1 MASVI
6 NTNVLSLNSQRN
18 LNKSQSGLATSLQR
32 LSSGL
37 RINSAKDD
45 AAGLAISDR
54 MTSQI
59 KGLNQAGRNAND
71 GISLAQ
77 TAEGALAQTTDL
89 LQRMREL
96 SIQSSNSTNSAS
108 DRAALQ
114 SEVNQLKQEVDRI
127 SSTTEFNGLK
137 LLDGSFTS
145 QKFQVGANANQT
157 INVSIEGSS
166 TSNLQDNT
174 IDAANSLATSG
185 TTSVQAAVGSATVGG
200 ASNASADNGV
210 GGQTLTI
217 SGTFGKVTDLDITAN
232 DSAFEIAAAIT
243 GRESETGVTADAITE
258 VQLKGGDSNAFAS
271 GTISFDVFT
280 GDGGDS
286 DGTRET
292 ISAQIPE
299 GGDLSSLVSEINKKS
314 GTTGVTAELTNEG
327 YIKLTEADGND
338 IAIDAYAHSNDV
350 AGGDMIVTA
359 YTVDEANGDAQLQTA
374 ASATLE
380 ATVAN
385 DNVATRVTG
394 RVDLHSSG
402 TYTASSSANKNA
414 GGIFDEDADI
424 INGSEAQKLS
434 SVDISSVDGA
444 QTAIEI
450 IDAALSQVS
459 GFRGDLGA
467 VQNRFDATITSL
479 QATSENLSAAR
490 SRILDADFAQETA
503 NLTKSQIMVQAG
515 TAMLAQANQVPQG
528 VLSLLG

>member
-18 LNKSQSGLATSLQR
+18 LSKSQSGLATSLQR

-108 DRAALQ
+108 DRSALQ
-114 SEVNQLKQEVDRI
+114 SEVNQIKQEIDRI

-166 TSNLQDNT
+166 TRSLQDNQL
-174 IDAANSLATSG
+174 DATNSAASAGLV
-185 TTSVQAAVGSATVGG
+185 SVQAA
-200 ASNASADNGV
+200 ASAVVDNGV
-210 GGQTLTI
+210 GAQELTI
-217 SGTFGKVTDLDITAN
+217 SGTFGKIDDLAISEN
-232 DSAFEIAAAIT
+232 DSAFEIAAEIT
-243 GRESETGVTADAITE
+243 SRESETGVTADAITE
-258 VQLKGGDSNAFAS
+258 VELGALVS
-271 GTISFDVFT
+271 GTISFDIFT
-280 GDGGDS
+280 GDGELTDS
-286 DGTRET
+286 TRET
-292 ISAQIPE
+292 VSAQI
-299 GGDLSSLVSEINKKS
+299 GSDGDLSSLVSEINKKA
-314 GTTGVTAELTNEG
+314 GTTGVTAELNVDG
-327 YIKLTEADGND
+327 ASIKLTQADGRD
-338 IAIDAYAHSNDV
+338 IAFDAYAHSG
-350 AGGDMIVTA
+350 AASASVTA
-359 YTVDEANGDAQLQTA
+359 YEVDDVNGDVTSTSGTTA
-374 ASATLE
+374 LSGT
-380 ATVAN
+380 N
-385 DNVATRVTG
+385 DATRVTG
-394 RVDLHSSG
+394 RVDFHSAG
-402 TYTASSSANKNA
+402 TYTVSSDAAGSGGSILDTGSTSGVAVGSETKKLATVDVSSA
-414 GGIFDEDADI
+414 E
-424 INGSEAQKLS
+424 
-434 SVDISSVDGA
+434 GA
-444 QTAIEI
+444 QNAIEI
-450 IDAALSQVS
+450 IDAALSQI
-459 GFRGDLGA
+459 GGYRGDLGA
-467 VQNRFDATITSL
+467 IQNRFDATITSL

>member
-18 LNKSQSGLATSLQR
+18 LSKSQGGLATSLQR

-59 KGLNQAGRNAND
+59 NGLNQAGRNAND

-96 SIQSSNSTNSAS
+96 SIQSSNSTNSAG

-145 QKFQVGANANQT
+145 QKFQVGANANQV

-166 TSNLQDNT
+166 TASLQDNRV
-174 IDAANSLATSG
+174 DAASSAGASG
-185 TTSVQAAVGSATVGG
+185 TSSVQVAAAGAGSGT
-200 ASNASADNGV
+200 NGV
-210 GGQTLTI
+210 GAQSLSI
-217 SGTFGKVTDLDITAN
+217 SGSFGAITNLKVNAK
-232 DSAFEIAAAIT
+232 DSAFDIAAEIT
-243 GRESETGVTADAITE
+243 SREPETGVVADAITE
-258 VQLKGGDSNAFAS
+258 LKLSGMVS
-271 GTISFDVFT
+271 GTVSFDIFT
-280 GDGGDS
+280 GDGLASDS
-286 DGTRET
+286 TRET
-292 ISAQIPE
+292 ISAQIT
-299 GGDLSSLVSEINKKS
+299 GASAAVADYSAVVSEINKKS
-314 GTTGVTAELTNEG
+314 GSTGVTAELNSDG
-327 YIKLTEADGND
+327 SMKLTQADGKD
-338 IAIDAYAHSNDV
+338 IAIAKFTHSTATATAVIQAYKEDSDQGKDQVN
-350 AGGDMIVTA
+350 
-359 YTVDEANGDAQLQTA
+359 TA
-374 ASATLE
+374 ASGTATS
-380 ATVAN
+380 AN
-385 DNVATRVTG
+385 TGTRVTG
-394 RVDLHSSG
+394 RLDFHSAG
-402 TYTASSSANKNA
+402 TYTVSSDKSQADGSVFTAAAS
-414 GGIFDEDADI
+414 GIIGSQAD
-424 INGSEAQKLS
+424 KLGT
-434 SVDISSVDGA
+434 VDISSVDGA
-444 QTAIEI
+444 QSAIQI
-450 IDAALSQVS
+450 IDSALAQVS

-479 QATSENLSAAR
+479 QTTSENLSAAR
-490 SRILDADFAQETA
+490 SRILDADFAAETA

>member
-18 LNKSQSGLATSLQR
+18 LSKSQSGLATSLQR

-59 KGLNQAGRNAND
+59 NGLNQAGRNAND

-96 SIQSSNSTNSAS
+96 SIQSSNSTNSAG

-157 INVSIEGSS
+157 INVSIEGTSS
-166 TSNLQDNT
+166 QHLQDNR
-174 IDAANSLATSG
+174 IDGVNQSAQQGTTAVQSATTSG
-185 TTSVQAAVGSATVGG
+185 
-200 ASNASADNGV
+200 GV
-210 GGQTLTI
+210 GATNGIAEQTLTI
-217 SGTFGKVTDLDITAN
+217 SGSFGKISNLSVNTN
-232 DSAFEIAAAIT
+232 DSAFTVASEIT
-243 GRESETGVTADAITE
+243 SREAETGVTADAITE
-258 VQLKGGDSNAFAS
+258 VELSSISS
-271 GTISFDVFT
+271 GTMSFDIFS
-280 GDGGDS
+280 GDGSATDS
-286 DGTRET
+286 TRET
-292 ISAQIPE
+292 ISAQVSGAAGSE
-299 GGDLSSLVSEINKKS
+299 DYSSLVSEINKKS
-314 GTTGVTAELTNEG
+314 GTTGVTAELNTDG
-327 YIKLTEADGND
+327 TVRLTQADGKD
-338 IAIDAYAHSNDV
+338 IALAGIVHSGTETDISVRSYNTDADDGTDRFSQA
-350 AGGDMIVTA
+350 VTDI
-359 YTVDEANGDAQLQTA
+359 TGNGANN
-374 ASATLE
+374 S
-380 ATVAN
+380 
-385 DNVATRVTG
+385 TRITG
-394 RVDLHSSG
+394 RIDLHSAG
-402 TYTASSSANKNA
+402 TYTVSTNVANTA
-414 GGIFDEDADI
+414 GSIFNDSTQDAI
-424 INGSEAQKLS
+424 QGSQAEELAT
-434 SVDISSVDGA
+434 VDISSAEGA
-444 QTAIEI
+444 QKAIQI
-450 IDAALSQVS
+450 LDSALAQVS

-490 SRILDADFAQETA
+490 SRILDADFAEETA

>member
-18 LNKSQSGLATSLQR
+18 LSKSQSGLATSLQR

-59 KGLNQAGRNAND
+59 NGLNQAGRNAND

-96 SIQSSNSTNSAS
+96 SIQSSNSTNSAG

-127 SSTTEFNGLK
+127 SSSTEFNGLK

-166 TSNLQDNT
+166 TTSLQDNR
-174 IDAANSLATSG
+174 IDGANTTVDVGTTATQNATTSG
-185 TTSVQAAVGSATVGG
+185 NVGTT
-200 ASNASADNGV
+200 NGIV
-210 GGQTLTI
+210 AQDLTI
-217 SGTFGKVTDLDITAN
+217 SGSFGSVDDIAVKLN
-232 DSAFEIAAAIT
+232 DSAFTIAAEIT
-243 GRESETGVTADAITE
+243 SREPETGVTADAITE
-258 VQLKGGDSNAFAS
+258 VNLGATTS
-271 GTISFDVFT
+271 GTVSFDIFT
-280 GDGGDS
+280 GNGSTAAGAAVDS
-286 DGTRET
+286 TRET
-292 ISAQIPE
+292 ITAQV
-299 GGDLSSLVSEINKKS
+299 GADLDYSSVVSEINKKS
-314 GTTGVTAELTNEG
+314 GTTGITAELNTDG
-327 YIKLTEADGND
+327 TIKMTQADGKDIALANLVHSNSGSIIVQSYKEADSTGAAALSGDTETLNGGTT
-338 IAIDAYAHSNDV
+338 SN
-350 AGGDMIVTA
+350 
-359 YTVDEANGDAQLQTA
+359 
-374 ASATLE
+374 S
-380 ATVAN
+380 
-385 DNVATRVTG
+385 TRITG
-394 RVDLHSSG
+394 RVDLHSAG
-402 TYTASSSANKNA
+402 TYTATSDTTAALGSIFNNA
-414 GGIFDEDADI
+414 AAGDVIGSDAK
-424 INGSEAQKLS
+424 KLAT
-434 SVDISSVDGA
+434 VDIGTIEGA
-444 QTAIEI
+444 QTAIQI
-450 IDAALSQVS
+450 IDSALSQVS

-467 VQNRFDATITSL
+467 IQNRFDATITSL

-490 SRILDADFAQETA
+490 SRILDADFAEETA

>member
-18 LNKSQSGLATSLQR
+18 LSKSQSGLATSLQR

-59 KGLNQAGRNAND
+59 KGLDQAGRNAND

-96 SIQSSNSTNSAS
+96 SIQSSNATNSAG

-157 INVSIEGSS
+157 INVSVAGSS
-166 TSNLQDNT
+166 TAHLQNNK
-174 IDAANSLATSG
+174 IDAVNETNAFG
-185 TTSVQAAVGSATVGG
+185 TTAVQPAA
-200 ASNASADNGV
+200 ADTAITANGME
-210 GGQTLTI
+210 GQTLTI
-217 SGTFGKVTDLDITAN
+217 SGSFGKIENLTIVAN
-232 DSAFEIAAAIT
+232 DSAFTVAAAIT
-243 GRESETGVTADAITE
+243 AREAETGVKADAITE
-258 VQLKGGDSNAFAS
+258 LNLAAPTVA
-271 GTISFDVFT
+271 GTVSFDIFT
-280 GDGGDS
+280 GDGAITGTIDS
-286 DGTRET
+286 TRET
-292 ISAQIPE
+292 ITAQVETDDYSA
-299 GGDLSSLVSEINKKS
+299 LVSEINKKA
-314 GTTGVTAELTNEG
+314 GTTGITAELNTDG
-327 YIKLTEADGND
+327 SIKMTQADGKD
-338 IAIDAYAHSNDV
+338 IAIQNLIHSADGTIDVESYAQVDSSGADQLSGDSQTLNGAV
-350 AGGDMIVTA
+350 AGST
-359 YTVDEANGDAQLQTA
+359 N
-374 ASATLE
+374 S
-380 ATVAN
+380 
-385 DNVATRVTG
+385 TRVTG
-394 RVDLHSSG
+394 RVALHSPG
-402 TYTASSSANKNA
+402 TYTASSGGTAGAGSIFNNTAADEIEGSQANK
-414 GGIFDEDADI
+414 
-424 INGSEAQKLS
+424 LS
-434 SVDISSVDGA
+434 TVDIGSIGGA
-444 QTAIEI
+444 QSAIQI
-450 IDAALSQVS
+450 IDSALSQVS

-467 VQNRFDATITSL
+467 VQNRFDATISSL
-479 QATSENLSAAR
+479 QTTSENLAAAR
-490 SRILDADFAQETA
+490 SRILDADFAAETA

>member
-18 LNKSQSGLATSLQR
+18 LSKSQSGLATSLQR

-59 KGLNQAGRNAND
+59 NGLNQAGRNAND

-96 SIQSSNSTNSAS
+96 SIQSSNSTNSAG

-157 INVSIEGSS
+157 INVSIDGSS
-166 TSNLQDNT
+166 TTSLQDNR
-174 IDAANSLATSG
+174 IDAGNTTATSG
-185 TTSVQAAVGSATVGG
+185 TVSVQP
-200 ASNASADNGV
+200 ASASGSVGTSNGMAA
-210 GGQTLTI
+210 QSLTI
-217 SGTFGKVTDLDITAN
+217 SGTFGKIDNLSVALN
-232 DSAFEIAAAIT
+232 DSAFEVAAEIT
-243 GRESETGVTADAITE
+243 SRESETGVTADAITE
-258 VQLKGGDSNAFAS
+258 LRLSDVAS

-280 GDGGDS
+280 GDGTSS
-286 DGTRET
+286 DATRET
-292 ISAQIPE
+292 ISAQV
-299 GGDLSSLVSEINKKS
+299 GSDLDYSALVSEINKKT
-314 GTTGVTAELTNEG
+314 GTTGVTAELNT
-327 YIKLTEADGND
+327 DGTVKITQSDGKDVALSNVV
-338 IAIDAYAHSNDV
+338 HSNGDTTIKIKAYKEDSDEGKDQL
-350 AGGDMIVTA
+350 AGTEISL
-359 YTVDEANGDAQLQTA
+359 NGA
-374 ASATLE
+374 ATGNS
-380 ATVAN
+380 
-385 DNVATRVTG
+385 TRVTG
-394 RVDLHSSG
+394 RIDMHSAG
-402 TYTASSSANKNA
+402 TYTASSSVSSASGSVFDSAGSGAIQGSQANKLA
-414 GGIFDEDADI
+414 TVDV
-424 INGSEAQKLS
+424 S
-434 SVDISSVDGA
+434 SIEGA
-444 QTAIEI
+444 QSAITI
-450 IDAALSQVS
+450 LDAALSQVS

-467 VQNRFDATITSL
+467 VQNRFDATISSL
-479 QATSENLSAAR
+479 QTTSENLAAAR
-490 SRILDADFAQETA
+490 SRILDADFAEETA

>member
-18 LNKSQSGLATSLQR
+18 LSKSQKGLATSLQR

-96 SIQSSNSTNSAS
+96 SIQSANSTNSAG

-157 INVSIEGSS
+157 INVSVEGSS
-166 TSNLQDNT
+166 TTDLQDNQ
-174 IDAANSLATSG
+174 IDSVNKSAADGTGAVQDATTSG
-185 TTSVQAAVGSATVGG
+185 SVGTA
-200 ASNASADNGV
+200 NGV
-210 GGQTLTI
+210 GAQTLTI
-217 SGTFGKVTDLDITAN
+217 SGAFGKVDDLAVNQN
-232 DSAFEIAAAIT
+232 DSAFTVAAEIT
-243 GRESETGVTADAITE
+243 SREDETGVTADAITE
-258 VQLKGGDSNAFAS
+258 VKMEGIAS
-271 GTISFDVFT
+271 GTVSFDLFT
-280 GDGGDS
+280 GDGS
-286 DGTRET
+286 STDGTKAT
-292 ISAQIPE
+292 ISAQVTGVSGSE
-299 GGDLSSLVSEINKKS
+299 DYSALVSAINKQS
-314 GTTGVTAELTNEG
+314 GTTGITAELNTDG
-327 YIKLTEADGND
+327 KSIKITQADGKD
-338 IAIDAYAHSNDV
+338 IAFDGLTHSKDDSAIKISSYEVDDDDGKDVVSSTQTTDLSGVSSGTPNNSTRITGRIDFHS
-350 AGGDMIVTA
+350 AEA
-359 YTVDEANGDAQLQTA
+359 YTVKTNIDA
-374 ASATLE
+374 ASGSIFNN
-380 ATVAN
+380 TVATE
-385 DNVATRVTG
+385 VQ
-394 RVDLHSSG
+394 
-402 TYTASSSANKNA
+402 
-414 GGIFDEDADI
+414 
-424 INGSEAQKLS
+424 GSEAEKLS
-434 SVDISSVDGA
+434 TVDIGTAEGA
-444 QTAIEI
+444 QSAIKI
-450 IDAALSQVS
+450 IDAALAQVS
-459 GFRGDLGA
+459 SFRGDLGA

-479 QATSENLSAAR
+479 QTTSENLSAAR
-490 SRILDADFAQETA
+490 SRILDADFAEETA

>member
-18 LNKSQSGLATSLQR
+18 LSKSQKGLATSLQR

-96 SIQSSNSTNSAS
+96 AIQSSNSTNSAG

-166 TSNLQDNT
+166 TDSLQDNRV
-174 IDAANSLATSG
+174 DAGNLTADQGTTAVQNATTSG
-185 TTSVQAAVGSATVGG
+185 SVGSANGIG
-200 ASNASADNGV
+200 A
-210 GGQTLTI
+210 QTLTVNG
-217 SGTFGKVTDLDITAN
+217 SFGKITDLNIAQN
-232 DSAFEIAAAIT
+232 DSAFTIAAEIT
-243 GRESETGVTADAITE
+243 SRESETGVTADALTE
-258 VQLKGGDSNAFAS
+258 LKMS
-271 GTISFDVFT
+271 GIAAGTVSFDLFT
-280 GDGGDS
+280 GDGSSSDS
-286 DGTRET
+286 SRET
-292 ISAQIPE
+292 VSAQV
-299 GGDLSSLVSEINKKS
+299 GTDLDYSSVVSEINKKS
-314 GTTGVTAELTNEG
+314 GTTGITAELTTAG
-327 YIKLTEADGND
+327 DIKLTQADGKD
-338 IAIDAYAHSNDV
+338 IAIAGLTHSNGDSDIAIESYQKDDADGKDQMSGDTESLSGV
-350 AGGDMIVTA
+350 ASGSV
-359 YTVDEANGDAQLQTA
+359 NN
-374 ASATLE
+374 S
-380 ATVAN
+380 
-385 DNVATRVTG
+385 TRVTG
-394 RVDLHSSG
+394 RIDLHSAG
-402 TYTASSSANKNA
+402 TYTVSSSATAAAGSIFNA
-414 GGIFDEDADI
+414 STANAIQ
-424 INGSEAQKLS
+424 GSETKELAT
-434 SVDISSVDGA
+434 VDIGTADGA
-444 QTAIEI
+444 QTAIQI

-490 SRILDADFAQETA
+490 SRILDADFAEETA

>member
-18 LNKSQSGLATSLQR
+18 LSKSQSGLATSLQR

-59 KGLNQAGRNAND
+59 NGLNQAGRNAND
-71 GISLAQ
+71 GISLSQ

-157 INVSIEGSS
+157 INVSIDGSS
-166 TSNLQDNT
+166 TTQLQDNS
-174 IDAANSLATSG
+174 IDANNHATAASG
-185 TTSVQAAVGSATVGG
+185 TSSVQVAVASGTSTPVGT
-200 ASNASADNGV
+200 SNGIVA
-210 GGQTLTI
+210 QTLTI
-217 SGTFGKVTDLDITAN
+217 SGTFGKINDLAITAN
-232 DSAFEIAAAIT
+232 DSAFEIAADIT
-243 GRESETGVTADAITE
+243 SREDETGVTADAITE
-258 VQLKGGDSNAFAS
+258 LHLGTVGTPMGS
-271 GTISFDVFT
+271 GTISFDIFT
-280 GDGGDS
+280 GNGGDS
-286 DGTRET
+286 DGTTET
-292 ISAQIPE
+292 VSAQVPT
-299 GGDLSSLVSEINKKS
+299 GGDFSALVSEINKRS
-314 GTTGVTAELTNEG
+314 GTTGVTAELTKDG
-327 YIKLTEADGND
+327 TIKMTQADGKD
-338 IAIDAYAHSNDV
+338 IAIDNYTHSDAKDLVVAAYSVDADDGADV
-350 AGGDMIVTA
+350 VSTTA
-359 YTVDEANGDAQLQTA
+359 KTTLKGDA
-374 ASATLE
+374 S
-380 ATVAN
+380 V
-385 DNVATRVTG
+385 VATRVTG

-402 TYTASSSANKNA
+402 TYTASSSIAAAA
-414 GGIFDEDADI
+414 GSIFGVGADV

-434 SVDISSVDGA
+434 TVDISSADGA
-444 QTAIEI
+444 QTAIGI

-479 QATSENLSAAR
+479 QATSENLAAAR

>member
-18 LNKSQSGLATSLQR
+18 LSKSQSGLATSLQR

-59 KGLNQAGRNAND
+59 NGLNQAGRNAND

-96 SIQSSNSTNSAS
+96 AIQSSNSTNSAG

-166 TSNLQDNT
+166 TTDLQDNRV
-174 IDAANSLATSG
+174 DAVNSGVSSG
-185 TTSVQAAVGSATVGG
+185 TASVTAAGATVVSGNNSI
-200 ASNASADNGV
+200 AV
-210 GGQTLTI
+210 QTLTV
-217 SGTFGKVTDLDITAN
+217 SGSFGKVTDIDVTVG
-232 DSAFEIAAAIT
+232 DSAFTIAAEIT
-243 GRESETGVTADAITE
+243 SREPETGVTADAITE
-258 VQLKGGDSNAFAS
+258 TQLSGIAS
-271 GTISFDVFT
+271 GTVSFDIFT
-280 GDGGDS
+280 GAGGTT
-286 DGTRET
+286 DGTKAT
-292 ISAQIPE
+292 ISAQVTGASGSE
-299 GGDLSSLVSEINKKS
+299 DYSALVSEINKKS
-314 GTTGVTAELTNEG
+314 GTTGVTAELTTDG
-327 YIKLTEADGND
+327 KVKLTQADGKD
-338 IAIDAYAHSNDV
+338 IAIEGFTQSNTDSGKDTMTV
-350 AGGDMIVTA
+350 KSYQTDGDDGKDRTIGAGITLSG
-359 YTVDEANGDAQLQTA
+359 A
-374 ASATLE
+374 AGSST
-380 ATVAN
+380 
-385 DNVATRVTG
+385 DSTRATG
-394 RVDLHSSG
+394 RIDFHSSG
-402 TYTASSSANKNA
+402 TYTASSTEGTTGSIFAVAAN
-414 GGIFDEDADI
+414 IVS
-424 INGSEAQKLS
+424 GSQAKKLS
-434 SVDISSVDGA
+434 TVDVGTAESS
-444 QTAIEI
+444 QTAIQI
-450 IDAALSQVS
+450 IDSALSQVS

-490 SRILDADFAQETA
+490 SRILDADFAEETA

>member
-18 LNKSQSGLATSLQR
+18 LGKSQSGLATSLQR

-59 KGLNQAGRNAND
+59 NGLNQAGRNAND

-96 SIQSSNSTNSAS
+96 SIQSSNSTNSGS

-114 SEVNQLKQEVDRI
+114 SEVNQLKQEIDRV

-145 QKFQVGANANQT
+145 QSFQVGANANQT
-157 INVSIEGSS
+157 INISIEGSS
-166 TSNLQDNT
+166 TTDLQDNRL
-174 IDAANSLATSG
+174 DAVNTNSTGGTVSVQTASSG
-185 TTSVQAAVGSATVGG
+185 TAT
-200 ASNASADNGV
+200 NGV
-210 GGQTLTI
+210 GSGTLTI
-217 SGTFGKVTDLDITAN
+217 NGQFGKITNLTIDTN
-232 DSAFEIAAAIT
+232 DSAFDMAAEIT
-243 GRESETGVTADAITE
+243 NRSDETGVTADAITE
-258 VQLKGGDSNAFAS
+258 LKMSGIAS
-271 GTISFDVFT
+271 GAISFEIFS
-280 GDGGDS
+280 GDGTTT
-286 DGTRET
+286 DGTVAS
-292 ISAQIPE
+292 ISSNIGADKDYS
-299 GGDLSSLVSEINKKS
+299 GLVSEINKKS
-314 GTTGVTAELTNEG
+314 GTTGITAELN
-327 YIKLTEADGND
+327 ADGSVRMTQADGKD
-338 IAIDAYAHSNDV
+338 IAFNNYSHGS
-350 AGGDMIVTA
+350 
-359 YTVDEANGDAQLQTA
+359 AN
-374 ASATLE
+374 ASATIYSYRE
-380 ATVAN
+380 DTAAGIDQPVSSGSIGGAAAASGV
-385 DNVATRVTG
+385 DATRVTG
-394 RVDLHSSG
+394 RLDFHSAG
-402 TYTASSSANKNA
+402 AYTVSSSVASGA
-414 GGIFDEDADI
+414 GSILSSASGVTFGSTAD
-424 INGSEAQKLS
+424 KLS
-434 SVDISSVDGA
+434 TIDVGTVDGA
-444 QTAIEI
+444 QSAITVL
-450 IDAALSQVS
+450 DAALAQISS
-459 GFRGDLGA
+459 FRGDLGA

>member
-18 LNKSQSGLATSLQR
+18 LSKSQSGLATSLQR

-59 KGLNQAGRNAND
+59 NGLNQAGRNAND

-108 DRAALQ
+108 DRSALQ

-157 INVSIEGSS
+157 INVSVDGSS
-166 TSNLQDNT
+166 TAHLQDNQ
-174 IDAANSLATSG
+174 IDGANTTATKG
-185 TTSVQAAVGSATVGG
+185 TSAVQAAT
-200 ASNASADNGV
+200 ASGNAGV
-210 GGQTLTI
+210 GTTNGIAAQTLTI
-217 SGTFGKVTDLDITAN
+217 SGGFGKIDDLGVDAN
-232 DSAFEIAAAIT
+232 DSAFTIASEIT
-243 GRESETGVTADAITE
+243 SREDETGVTADAITE
-258 VQLKGGDSNAFAS
+258 LKMEGDTAGSAISS
-271 GTISFDVFT
+271 GTVSFDVFT
-280 GDGGDS
+280 GDGSSS
-286 DGTRET
+286 DGTKAT
-292 ISAQIPE
+292 ISAQVPE
-299 GGDLSSLVSEINKKS
+299 DQDLSSLVSAINKKS
-314 GTTGVTAELTNEG
+314 GTTGVTAELNTDG
-327 YIKLTEADGND
+327 KSIKFTQADGKD
-338 IAIDAYAHSNDV
+338 IAISAFTHSNAGDATITSYDTDDDEGKDVPNTSQTATLQGDVIGSSSTRV
-350 AGGDMIVTA
+350 AGRIDFHSSEA
-359 YTVDEANGDAQLQTA
+359 YTVQTTATKSTGSIFDNTA
-374 ASATLE
+374 AT
-380 ATVAN
+380 
-385 DNVATRVTG
+385 
-394 RVDLHSSG
+394 
-402 TYTASSSANKNA
+402 
-414 GGIFDEDADI
+414 DI
-424 INGSEAQKLS
+424 QGSEAAKLS
-434 SVDISSVDGA
+434 TVDVSTAESS
-444 QTAIEI
+444 QNSIRI
-450 IDAALSQVS
+450 IDAALAQVS

-490 SRILDADFAQETA
+490 SRILDADFAEETA

>member
-59 KGLNQAGRNAND
+59 RGLDQAGRNAND

-166 TSNLQDNT
+166 TTSLQDNRL
-174 IDAANSLATSG
+174 DATNTSASAG
-185 TTSVQAAVGSATVGG
+185 LVSVQAVATGVV
-200 ASNASADNGV
+200 DNGV
-210 GGQTLTI
+210 KAQNLTI
-217 SGTFGKVTDLDITAN
+217 SGTFGKITDLAIAKN
-232 DSAFEIAAAIT
+232 DSAFDIAAEIT
-243 GRESETGVTADAITE
+243 SREAETGVTADAITE
-258 VQLKGGDSNAFAS
+258 VKLSTLAS
-271 GTISFDVFT
+271 GTISFDIFT
-280 GDGGDS
+280 GDGTATDS
-286 DGTRET
+286 TRET
-292 ISAQIPE
+292 ISAQI
-299 GGDLSSLVSEINKKS
+299 GADNDLGALVSEINKKS
-314 GTTGVTAELTNEG
+314 GTTGVTAEVNKDG
-327 YIKLTEADGND
+327 ASIKLTNSDGKD
-338 IAIDAYAHSNDV
+338 IAFDAYGHS
-350 AGGDMIVTA
+350 A
-359 YTVDEANGDAQLQTA
+359 A
-374 ASATLE
+374 ASATVTAYE
-380 ATVAN
+380 V
-385 DNVATRVTG
+385 DNVSGADVPSTNASAALSGTNDATRVTG
-394 RVDLHSSG
+394 RVDFHSGG
-402 TYTASSSANKNA
+402 TYTV
-414 GGIFDEDADI
+414 
-424 INGSEAQKLS
+424 LS
-434 SVDISSVDGA
+434 SVASADGSIFSSLSGVAHGSDAKQLATVDISSAEGA
-444 QTAIEI
+444 QTAIQI
-450 IDAALSQVS
+450 IDAALSQVG

-479 QATSENLSAAR
+479 QTTSENLSAAR
-490 SRILDADFAQETA
+490 SRILDADFAAETA

>member
-18 LNKSQSGLATSLQR
+18 LSKSQSGLATSLQR

-59 KGLNQAGRNAND
+59 NGLNQAGRNAND

-96 SIQSSNSTNSAS
+96 SIQSSNSTNSAG

-157 INVSIEGSS
+157 INVSIDGSS
-166 TSNLQDNT
+166 TRHLQDNT
-174 IDAANSLATSG
+174 VDGNNASTASSG
-185 TTSVQAAVGSATVGG
+185 TTSVQAAVASGTTTPVGTT
-200 ASNASADNGV
+200 NGIV
-210 GGQTLTI
+210 AQDVTI
-217 SGTFGKVTDLDITAN
+217 SGTFGKVDDIKILVN
-232 DSAFEIAAAIT
+232 DSAFEIAANIT
-243 GRESETGVTADAITE
+243 GREPETGVTADAITE
-258 VQLKGGDSNAFAS
+258 VRLESGS
-271 GTISFDVFT
+271 GTTSGTVSFDIFT
-280 GDGGDS
+280 GDGGDN
-286 DGTRET
+286 DGTKET
-292 ISAQIPE
+292 ISAQI
-299 GGDLSSLVSEINKKS
+299 GADGDLSSMVSEINKRS
-314 GTTGVTAELTNEG
+314 GTTGVTAELTKDG
-327 YIKLTEADGND
+327 DIKLTEADGRD
-338 IAIDAYAHSNDV
+338 IAIDNYSHSNSGQFD
-350 AGGDMIVTA
+350 VTA
-359 YTVDEANGDAQLQTA
+359 YTVDKDNGDDDVSA
-374 ASATLE
+374 AAKTSLTSTL
-380 ATVAN
+380 A
-385 DNVATRVTG
+385 ATRITG
-394 RVDLHSSG
+394 RVDLHSAG
-402 TYTASSSANKNA
+402 TYTASSSIDASD
-414 GGIFDEDADI
+414 GSIFSLDADKV
-424 INGSEAQKLS
+424 NGSEAQKLS
-434 SVDISSVDGA
+434 AIDIGTAGGA
-444 QTAIEI
+444 QTAIQI
-450 IDAALSQVS
+450 IDSALAQVS

-467 VQNRFDATITSL
+467 IQNRFDATISSL
-479 QATSENLSAAR
+479 QTTSENLSAAR

>member
-18 LNKSQSGLATSLQR
+18 LSKSQSGLATSLQR

-59 KGLNQAGRNAND
+59 RGLNQAGRNAND

-96 SIQSSNSTNSAS
+96 SIQSSNSTNSAG

-114 SEVNQLKQEVDRI
+114 SEVNQIKQEVDRI

-157 INVSIEGSS
+157 INISVNGSS
-166 TSNLQDNT
+166 TAHLQDNT
-174 IDAANSLATSG
+174 VDADNTATQASG
-185 TTSVQAAVGSATVGG
+185 TTSVQVATGSGTATTTTVGE
-200 ASNASADNGV
+200 SNGIV
-210 GGQTLTI
+210 EQVLTI
-217 SGTFGKVTDLDITAN
+217 SGTFGKIDDLTIQDN
-232 DSAFEIAAAIT
+232 DSAFEIAADIT
-243 GRESETGVTADAITE
+243 ARESETGVTADAITE
-258 VQLKGGDSNAFAS
+258 VQLGTIDTPMTS
-271 GTISFDVFT
+271 GTVSFDIFT

-286 DGTRET
+286 DGTKET

-299 GGDLSSLVSEINKKS
+299 DGDLSSLVSEINKRS
-314 GTTGVTAELTNEG
+314 GTTGVTAELTKDG
-327 YIKLTEADGND
+327 TIKLTEPDGND
-338 IAIDAYAHSNDV
+338 IAIDNYSHSN
-350 AGGDMIVTA
+350 AGDMDVTA
-359 YTVDEANGDAQLQTA
+359 YTIDADNGDDDLSDA
-374 ASATLE
+374 ATETLSG
-380 ATVAN
+380 TVT
-385 DNVATRVTG
+385 DEQVATRVTG
-394 RVDLHSSG
+394 RVDFHSSG
-402 TYTASSSANKNA
+402 TYTTSSSIDASA
-414 GGIFDEDADI
+414 GSIFGLDTDEV
-424 INGSEAQKLS
+424 NGSESQKLS
-434 SVDISSVDGA
+434 TVDISSAEGA
-444 QTAIEI
+444 QTAIQI

-467 VQNRFDATITSL
+467 IQNRFDATITSL
-479 QATSENLSAAR
+479 QATSENLAAAR

>member
-59 KGLNQAGRNAND
+59 NGLNQAGRNAND

-96 SIQSSNSTNSAS
+96 SIQSSNSTNSAG

-127 SSTTEFNGLK
+127 SSSTEFNGLK

-166 TSNLQDNT
+166 TTNLQDNR
-174 IDAANSLATSG
+174 IDATNATATLG
-185 TTSVQAAVGSATVGG
+185 TTSVQTATTSG
-200 ASNASADNGV
+200 ATTVTTTNGIIA
-210 GGQTLTI
+210 QDLTI
-217 SGTFGKVTDLDITAN
+217 SGSFGSVSNVKIGLN
-232 DSAFEIAAAIT
+232 DSAFAVAAEIT
-243 GRESETGVTADAITE
+243 SREPETGVTADAITE
-258 VQLKGGDSNAFAS
+258 VNLAKTVTS
-271 GTISFDVFT
+271 GTVSFDIFT
-280 GDGGDS
+280 GNGSTVAGATVDS
-286 DGTRET
+286 TRET
-292 ISAQIPE
+292 ITAQI
-299 GGDLSSLVSEINKKS
+299 GADFDYSSVVSEINKKS
-314 GTTGVTAELTNEG
+314 GTTGVTAELNTDG
-327 YIKLTEADGND
+327 SIKMTQADGKD
-338 IAIDAYAHSNDV
+338 IALANLVHSNDGTIAV
-350 AGGDMIVTA
+350 QS
-359 YTVDEANGDAQLQTA
+359 YKEADSTG
-374 ASATLE
+374 ASALTGTAVTLNGG
-380 ATVAN
+380 TTAN
-385 DNVATRVTG
+385 STRVTG
-394 RVDLHSSG
+394 RVDLHSAG
-402 TYTASSSANKNA
+402 TYTVTSDKTAAA
-414 GGIFDEDADI
+414 GSIFSNVAAGDVIGSDAKKLATVDV
-424 INGSEAQKLS
+424 GSIE
-434 SVDISSVDGA
+434 GA
-444 QTAIEI
+444 QTAIQI
-450 IDAALSQVS
+450 IDSALSQVS

-467 VQNRFDATITSL
+467 IQNRFDATITSL

-490 SRILDADFAQETA
+490 SRILDADFAEETA

>member
-18 LNKSQSGLATSLQR
+18 LSKSQSGLATSLQR

-59 KGLNQAGRNAND
+59 NGLNQAGRNAND

-96 SIQSSNSTNSAS
+96 SIQSSNSTNSAG

-114 SEVNQLKQEVDRI
+114 SEVNQLKQEIDRI

-166 TSNLQDNT
+166 TTDLQDNQ
-174 IDAANSLATSG
+174 IDGTNETATKG
-185 TTSVQAAVGSATVGG
+185 TGGVQAAAGSGTVGTT
-200 ASNASADNGV
+200 NGV
-210 GGQTLTI
+210 GAQTLTI
-217 SGTFGKVTDLDITAN
+217 TGSFGEIKDLTVNAN
-232 DSAFEIAAAIT
+232 DSAFDIAAEVT
-243 GRESETGVTADAITE
+243 SREDETGVTADAITE
-258 VQLKGGDSNAFAS
+258 VKLEGIAS
-271 GTISFDVFT
+271 GTVSFDLFT
-280 GDGGDS
+280 GDGS
-286 DGTRET
+286 STDGTKAT
-292 ISAQIPE
+292 VSAQVTGAAGSE
-299 GGDLSSLVSEINKKS
+299 DYSSLVAEINKKA
-314 GTTGVTAELTNEG
+314 GTTGITAELNTDG
-327 YIKLTEADGND
+327 KSIKLTQADGK
-338 IAIDAYAHSNDV
+338 DV
-350 AGGDMIVTA
+350 ALDTLTHSKGDSAIKVSS
-359 YTVDEANGDAQLQTA
+359 YEVDDDDGDDVVSTTQTTDLSGI
-374 ASATLE
+374 ASGNTGS
-380 ATVAN
+380 
-385 DNVATRVTG
+385 TRITG
-394 RVDLHSSG
+394 RVDFHSAG
-402 TYTASSSANKNA
+402 TYTVKSNATAANGSIFNNA
-414 GGIFDEDADI
+414 AADEI
-424 INGSEAQKLS
+424 QGSEANQLS
-434 SVDISSVDGA
+434 TVDITTADSA
-444 QTAIEI
+444 QNAIKI
-450 IDAALSQVS
+450 LDAALSQVS

>member
-18 LNKSQSGLATSLQR
+18 LSKSQSGLATSLQR

-77 TAEGALAQTTDL
+77 TAEGALSQTTDL

-145 QKFQVGANANQT
+145 QSFQVGANANQT
-157 INVSIEGSS
+157 INVSVEGSS
-166 TSNLQDNT
+166 TTDLQDNQ
-174 IDAANSLATSG
+174 IDAVSTSTATSG
-185 TTSVQAAVGSATVGG
+185 TGAVQAATTSGTVGT
-200 ASNASADNGV
+200 ANGI
-210 GGQTLTI
+210 GTQELTI
-217 SGTFGKVTDLDITAN
+217 SGGFGKIESPNALTINAN
-232 DSAFEIAAAIT
+232 DSAFTIAAEIT
-243 GRESETGVTADAITE
+243 SREDETGVTADAITE
-258 VQLKGGDSNAFAS
+258 VKMSTIAS
-271 GTISFDVFT
+271 GTISFDLFT
-280 GDGGDS
+280 GDGS
-286 DGTRET
+286 NTDGTKET
-292 ISAQIPE
+292 ISAQVTGE
-299 GGDLSSLVSEINKKS
+299 AGSEDYSALVSAINKKS
-314 GTTGVTAELTNEG
+314 GSTGITAELNTDG
-327 YIKLTEADGND
+327 KSLKLTQADGKDVAIDSLTHSEGDDTIAVGSYKFDDDDGND
-338 IAIDAYAHSNDV
+338 VDGQSTTLEGDDLAKSSTRITGRIDFHSSQ
-350 AGGDMIVTA
+350 A
-359 YTVDEANGDAQLQTA
+359 YTVSSNKDADEG
-374 ASATLE
+374 S
-380 ATVAN
+380 
-385 DNVATRVTG
+385 
-394 RVDLHSSG
+394 
-402 TYTASSSANKNA
+402 
-414 GGIFDEDADI
+414 IFDADAESI
-424 INGSEAQKLS
+424 QGSKAKELS
-434 SVDISSVDGA
+434 TVDISSAEGA
-444 QTAIEI
+444 QNAIRI
-450 IDAALSQVS
+450 IDASLAQVS

>member
-185 TTSVQAAVGSATVGG
+185 TTSVQTAVGSASVGSP
-200 ASNASADNGV
+200 SNVATDNGV
-210 GGQTLTI
+210 GDQTLTV
-217 SGTFGKVTDLDITAN
+217 SGTFGKVTDLNINAN

-258 VQLKGGDSNAFAS
+258 VQLKGEKTGGAMAS
-271 GTISFDVFT
+271 GTVSFDVFT

-299 GGDLSSLVSEINKKS
+299 GGDMSSLVSEINKKS

-327 YIKLTEADGND
+327 FIKLTEADGND
-338 IAIDAYAHSNDV
+338 IAIDNYSHSDATDGSMV
-350 AGGDMIVTA
+350 VTA
-359 YTVDEANGDAQLQTA
+359 YTVDKDNGDDQLQA
-374 ASATLE
+374 LATDTLD
-380 ATVAN
+380 ATVATN
-385 DNVATRVTG
+385 QVATRVTG
-394 RVDLHSSG
+394 RVDLHSAG
-402 TYTASSSANKNA
+402 TYTVSSSANKNA
-414 GGIFDEDADI
+414 GSIFDKDADI

-434 SVDISSVDGA
+434 AVDVSSVDGA
-444 QTAIEI
+444 QTAIQI